1 MSADWVAATVRA
13 RALARRRAGAGAS
26 AVIARA
32 ATLRDGL
39 AVLVGTAYESR
50 LADVTDMVAVERATD
65 ETVLWQLRVL
75 AGWLPATA
83 SRLCRNAAA
92 AFERDNL
99 VALAA
104 QLAGGRAAP
113 EAFDLGSLGTAWP
126 RLSTSGSTAELYAG
140 LARSPWGAVG
150 AEDATALRDV
160 LTVVWFR
167 RLADTAAA
175 ARPWA
180 QNGAALV
187 ATRIVLVDRVEPPP
201 RLRRL
206 LRPLIGSAWE
216 SAADLEAMRA
226 ALPRSTGA
234 VLAGIET
241 PTDLWRAEARAAIA
255 VETDAFRLLRSA
267 LPGPDA
273 VLGALAV
280 LATDAW
286 RVRAALASASL
297 GSGRSEVLD
306 AVA

>member
-1 MSADWVAATVRA
+1 MAATVRA
-13 RALARRRAGAGAS
+13 RALARRRAGSGAS

-39 AVLVGTAYESR
+39 DLLVGTAYEPR
-50 LADVTDMVAVERATD
+50 VARATDMVAVERATD

-83 SRLCRNAAA
+83 SRLCRTAAA
-92 AFERDNL
+92 AFERDNIL
-99 VALAA
+99 VLAA
-104 QLAGGRAAP
+104 HLGDGRPAP
-113 EAFDLGSLGTAWP
+113 EAFDLGALGTAWS
-126 RLSTSGSTAELYAG
+126 RLQTSGSVAELYAG
-140 LARSPWGAVG
+140 LARSPWGAVD
-150 AEDATALRDV
+150 AEDAAALRDV
-160 LTVVWFR
+160 LTVVWLR
-167 RLADTAAA
+167 RLADIAAA

-180 QNGAALV
+180 LAGAALV
-187 ATRIVLVDRVEPPP
+187 ATRTVLVDRAEPSP
-201 RLRRL
+201 RLCRL

-216 SAADLEAMRA
+216 HAADLDAIRS
-226 ALPRSTGA
+226 ALPRATGTL
-234 VLAGIET
+234 LAGIET
-241 PTDLWRAEARAAIA
+241 PLDLWRAEARATIA

-297 GSGRSEVLD
+297 GSGHSEVLD

>member
-13 RALARRRAGAGAS
+13 RALARRRAGSGAS
-26 AVIARA
+26 AVIARTT
-32 ATLRDGL
+32 TLRDGL
-39 AVLVGTAYESR
+39 DLLAGTAYAPR
-50 LADVTDMVAVERATD
+50 LADATDMVAVERATD

-83 SRLCRNAAA
+83 SRLCRTVAAV
-92 AFERDNL
+92 FEAENI

-104 QLAGGRAAP
+104 HLGDGRPAP
-113 EAFDLGSLGTAWP
+113 EAFDLGSLATSWSG
-126 RLSTSGSTAELYAG
+126 LSTSASTAELYAG
-140 LARSPWGAVG
+140 LAHSPWGPVG
-150 AEDATALRDV
+150 ADDAAALRDV
-160 LTVVWFR
+160 LTAVWFR

-180 QNGAALV
+180 LAGAALV
-187 ATRIVLVDRVEPPP
+187 ATRTVLVDRVEPSP

-216 SAADLEAMRA
+216 RAADLTAMRA
-226 ALPRSTGA
+226 ALPRATGA
-234 VLAGIET
+234 MLAGIET
-241 PTDLWRAEARAAIA
+241 PTDLWRAEARAVIA
-255 VETDAFRLLRSA
+255 VETDAFGLLRSA

-286 RVRAALASASL
+286 RVRAALASAAL